1 MNAPA
6 APAGDRMSL
15 LTAAEEILP
24 VLREEAEPNEA
35 GRHLTDA
42 AATALRDV
50 GAFRLF
56 VPAVY
61 GGPECDP
68 VTALDTIALL
78 AQADASSAWCAG
90 IASLTSHTSC
100 VLEPTVAREIFGD
113 PDSIACGAFAPNG
126 RGSRVAGGWKV
137 DGRWAWGSGITHA
150 TWMTGGTVTEDR
162 SFHQMFFRRDEL
174 TVLDTWYTSGLCGTG
189 SYDFEVQGAFVP
201 EGRSVVLTSAKPTV
215 DAPIA
220 RVSTF
225 TLFCGGIAAVMIGV
239 ARRAIAEITEL
250 ADVKRPAQSNRTLA
264 QSQIVQA
271 DVARAEVAVR
281 ASYSLLRDELSTVW
295 ETVLRGDRVPL
306 EQRLRVRLA
315 AAHVGTETCRAVDL
329 CYNAGGGSSV
339 YATSALQR
347 CFRDV
352 HTASAHIMVSPR
364 SYETIGRQRLGL
376 DIDASMI

>member
-6 APAGDRMSL
+6 GHAGDRLGL
-15 LTAAEEILP
+15 LTAAQEIVPL
-24 VLREEAEPNEA
+24 LRAESDQNERE
-35 GRHLTDA
+35 RHLTDA

-56 VPAVY
+56 VPSVY

-68 VTALDTIALL
+68 VTALDTISLL
-78 AQADASSAWCAG
+78 AEADASSAWCAG

-100 VLEPTVAREIFGD
+100 VLEPSVAREIFGD
-113 PDSIACGAFAPNG
+113 PDAVACGAFAPNG
-126 RGSRVAGGWKV
+126 RGTRVAGGWKV
-137 DGRWAWGSGITHA
+137 DGRWSWGSGMTHA
-150 TWMTGGTVTEDR
+150 TWMTGGTITEDR
-162 SFHQMFFRRDEL
+162 AFHQMFFRRDEI
-174 TVLDTWYTSGLCGTG
+174 TPLDTWYSSGLCGTG
-189 SYDFEVQGAFVP
+189 SHDFEVQGAFVP
-201 EGRSVVLTSAKPTV
+201 EGRSVVLTSAKPAV

-225 TLFCGGIAAVMIGV
+225 TLFCGGIAAVMIGI
-239 ARRAIAEITEL
+239 ARRSIAEIIQL
-250 ADVKRPAQSNRTLA
+250 ADVKKPAQSSRTLA
-264 QSQIVQA
+264 QSPIVQN

-281 ASYSLLRDELSTVW
+281 ASYSLLRDELATVW
-295 ETVLRGDRVPL
+295 DTVLRGDRVPL

-315 AAHVGTETCRAVDL
+315 AAHVGTEACRAVDL

-339 YATSALQR
+339 YSTSPLQR

-352 HTASAHIMVSPR
+352 HTASAHIQVSPR
-364 SYETIGRQRLGL
+364 SYETVGRHRLGL